1 MRLVPILAALVLACA
16 ASSAHADTI
25 TIRSDS
31 WFPYNGKPGSSPEGY
46 MIEAARAIAKRNGH
60 RIDYRLLDWDAS
72 IAQVTTGTIDC
83 LVGATKDDA
92 PKLVF
97 PQQSWGKSSNVMFV
111 LNDNP
116 WIFKGI
122 PSLKGQRLVVIS
134 GYAYGDTLD
143 AYIKSAA
150 KGSVLSIANNRNSLT
165 LALQQLVTRK
175 GTVLVED
182 ANVAFAKFAQLEMV
196 GRFRIAGQVDAPS
209 DVYIACTPASG
220 KGRKYTQMFNAGLI
234 AMRKSGE
241 LKKILD
247 RHGLQDW
254 AGR

>member
-1 MRLVPILAALVLACA
+1 MRFASILTSFVLACA
-16 ASSAHADTI
+16 AGSALADTI

-31 WFPYNGKPGSSPEGY
+31 WYPYNGKPGAKPEGY
-46 MIEAARAIAKRNGH
+46 MIEAARAIAKANGH
-60 RIDYRLLDWDAS
+60 TIDYRLLDWDAS
-72 IAQVTTGTIDC
+72 IAQVTSGNVDC
-83 LVGATKDDA
+83 LVGATRDDA
-92 PKLVF
+92 PGLVF
-97 PQQSWGKSSNVMFV
+97 PKQSWGKSNNVMFV
-111 LNDNP
+111 LAENS
-116 WIFKGI
+116 WTFKGI

-165 LALQQLVTRK
+165 LAIQQIVTKK
-175 GTVLVED
+175 GTVMVED
-182 ANVAFAKFAQLEMV
+182 SNVAFAKFAQMDMI
-196 GRFRIAGQVDAPS
+196 GRFRVAGEADSPS

-220 KGRKYTQMFNAGLI
+220 KGKKYAEMFDAGLT
-234 AMRKSGE
+234 ALRKSGE
-241 LKKILD
+241 LKKILA